1 MYVTI
6 LFMICCCSFSPS
18 STYALRFSSP
28 SSSSS
33 SSMERSL
40 LSSSHL
46 HRCRASSAL
55 SSSSSCCRFPS
66 FSHICARLTS
76 KKTPPRTR
84 LPTFIFIQPI
94 KQQRQLVCRTSS
106 GREWLEYEEAVQTSD
121 LARAL
126 QILETLDTFESDAAV
141 DRIEESGAGTNG
153 AVADASEIA
162 LVENVSLSRGLELST
177 QQRLEVFR
185 VLDACHRASDMN
197 LVAKAYNALKMLDL
211 IPNFGRYKSFASKL
225 SPKKWGLSGNS
236 AVVLALTLATFSYL
250 INLGIELR
258 PLAAATLGLG
268 LLDAIYLG
276 GTGLGQILNLWP
288 PYKKRVMVHEA
299 GHIIVAY
306 LLGCPVRG
314 VVLDATQAI
323 RMGIQGQAGTQ
334 FWDGTLE
341 EELRQGRLTNASLNR
356 YCMVLFAGI
365 AAEALIY
372 GEAEGGENDENLY
385 KAIVSQL
392 RPPWSPAKMSNQ
404 ARWAVLESYKLLKEH
419 KRAHSA
425 VVHALEVGESMS
437 LIVRTIEDVMASK

>member
-1 MYVTI
+1 
-6 LFMICCCSFSPS
+6 
-18 STYALRFSSP
+18 
-28 SSSSS
+28 
-33 SSMERSL
+33 MERSL

-211 IPNFGRYKSFASKL
+211 IPNFGRYKSFAFEGATVVTPAIMMS
-225 SPKKWGLSGNS
+225 SAGL
-236 AVVLALTLATFSYL
+236 
-250 INLGIELR
+250 E
-258 PLAAATLGLG
+258 
-268 LLDAIYLG
+268 
-276 GTGLGQILNLWP
+276 
-288 PYKKRVMVHEA
+288 
-299 GHIIVAY
+299 AY

>member
-1 MYVTI
+1 
-6 LFMICCCSFSPS
+6 
-18 STYALRFSSP
+18 
-28 SSSSS
+28 
-33 SSMERSL
+33 MERSL

-211 IPNFGRYKSFASKL
+211 IPNFGRYKSFAFEGATVVTPAIMMSSAGLEASKL

-341 EELRQGRLTNASLNR
+341 EELRQGRLTNASLNSR
-356 YCMVLFAGI
+356 SI
-365 AAEALIY
+365 NI
-372 GEAEGGENDENLY
+372 
-385 KAIVSQL
+385 
-392 RPPWSPAKMSNQ
+392 W
-404 ARWAVLESYKLLKEH
+404 
-419 KRAHSA
+419 
-425 VVHALEVGESMS
+425 
-437 LIVRTIEDVMASK
+437 